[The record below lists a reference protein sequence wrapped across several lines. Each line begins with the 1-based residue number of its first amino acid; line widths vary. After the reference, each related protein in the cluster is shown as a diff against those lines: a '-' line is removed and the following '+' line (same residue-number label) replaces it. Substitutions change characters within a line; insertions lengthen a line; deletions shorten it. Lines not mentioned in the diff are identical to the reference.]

1 MATKPSVKVSY
12 NTSDNHLSTSV
23 SEFLEYVSWNRSTSD
38 ASTGGGNQY
47 GAYKDYGN
55 TNTGYIPNYISLS
68 NEDKKKVIYERNNLG
83 VKLGGGKG
91 SKNGNEL
98 DKLRELK
105 NKKSMFKRSI
115 RALKKNIT
123 NGNDEGD
130 DNDKPEDAGDQFGGN
145 QYKNKSKQN

>member
-12 NTSDNHLSTSV
+12 NTSDNHLSTYV

-68 NEDKKKVIYERNNLG
+68 NEDKKKVLSEMNKQW
-83 VKLGGGKG
+83 VKIGYGKG
-91 SKNGNEL
+91 SKTGYYF
-98 DKLRELK
+98 DKLKES
-105 NKKSMFKRSI
+105 KKSNNKFKSKVES
-115 RALKKNIT
+115 LKKKVTQEN
-123 NGNDEGD
+123 
-130 DNDKPEDAGDQFGGN
+130 
-145 QYKNKSKQN
+145 